1 MTKIL
6 KKDIVRLCNC
16 IQSLSYEHIKENEKG
31 CYNHNIITWYNIKPY
46 TCKEV
51 NFLFYKD
58 DYKIV
63 LTADNKKE
71 MYIKLLELY
80 ESGLNN
86 WIETFEKDNH
96 KTKKEKHRL
105 NRCKRLLP
113 VLEKVIQE

>member
-1 MTKIL
+1 MAKIL

-16 IQSLSYEHIKENEKG
+16 IQSLSYQHIKGNEKH
-31 CYNHNIITWYNIKPY
+31 CYNHSIITWYNIEPY

-51 NFLFYKD
+51 YFLFYKD

-63 LTADNKKE
+63 LTADNKKD

-80 ESGLNN
+80 EKGLNN
-86 WIETFEKDNH
+86 WIDTFEKDNH

-105 NRCKRLLP
+105 KACKKILLELKSG
-113 VLEKVIQE
+113 VDR

>member
-16 IQSLSYEHIKENEKG
+16 IQGLSYQHIKENEKG

-51 NFLFYKD
+51 YFLLYKD

-63 LTADNKKE
+63 LTAENKKE

-80 ESGLNN
+80 ENGLNN
-86 WIETFEKDNH
+86 WIETFNNDSYKN
-96 KTKKEKHRL
+96 KKEKHRL
-105 NRCKRLLP
+105 KVHKKILLE
-113 VLEKVIQE
+113 LNKVVDR